1 MFINAVNDK
10 LNGKNGTEC
19 LSNVG
24 IPPKELQS
32 TLALIVQVFIKPFSE
47 PSSPVDGGTIGV
59 KKTPLSGKK
68 CFIITLNNFVLIGI
82 DLSSEGSNGLKLCQ
96 QNTPYRITSH
106 CSGLPFNLFSLLN
119 FYIWM

>member
-10 LNGKNGTEC
+10 LNGKTGTEC

-32 TLALIVQVFIKPFSE
+32 TLALIVQVFIKPFSD

-59 KKTPLSGKK
+59 KKRHSQER
-68 CFIITLNNFVLIGI
+68 NV
-82 DLSSEGSNGLKLCQ
+82 SSS
-96 QNTPYRITSH
+96 R
-106 CSGLPFNLFSLLN
+106 
-119 FYIWM
+119 